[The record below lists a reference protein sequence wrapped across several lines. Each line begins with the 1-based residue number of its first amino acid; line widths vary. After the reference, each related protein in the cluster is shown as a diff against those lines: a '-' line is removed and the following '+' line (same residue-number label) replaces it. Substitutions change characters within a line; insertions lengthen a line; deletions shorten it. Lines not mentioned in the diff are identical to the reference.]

1 MDKKCQLCEKEFEN
15 KHSLKTHMKSHTKP
29 KQCPFVSSKKRCSQK
44 YLSYKDTVIHLKR
57 THDKDAFTCTH
68 CKDVFTSIKNRREH
82 IIRKHDKSK
91 LKTFEA
97 VPCGR
102 TFNYHSS
109 KLKHEIKCKA
119 DGLKCPTCKKCFIKI
134 RALSTHINKVHPEQ
148 PEEVP
153 DVDKEFDADELMVS
167 KTCFI
172 CVKCE
177 FHSSN
182 EKTTRDHIYAKHS
195 LDHKT
200 APTTNEQIASM
211 PNSENININDQNSS
225 PIANQSPAEAS
236 NHVINKD
243 ANAEEHNSITDG
255 KLVEKSNQIS
265 VQSASTSK
273 NLKKFACKECEKS
286 FAADNLLQTHMLTH
300 GGEGTSKSISSKVKP
315 ASQNVETVE
324 NSIEIPKDSITSIES
339 AQKEVSSENGLKKSS
354 QLKRYKCSKCPE
366 IFFKFD
372 EVGIH
377 FRNSHPEKIPV
388 ITKVNAEKTLLC
400 NRCDKKFSQ
409 MNALREHKLTH
420 TNKNS
425 NAPNSNK
432 SIENTNLKT
441 FSCRICKT
449 NFYQLTDWK
458 NHSEEHKKKSF
469 QCEICSKTFTRKAT
483 LNGHKKIHQIT
494 NQITKKVPNQK
505 AQKAS
510 SVSLKRKPDANSKM
524 FPEVPKKKQK
534 TSPNV
539 PSTTV

>member
-1 MDKKCQLCEKEFEN
+1 M
-15 KHSLKTHMKSHTKP
+15 SA
-29 KQCPFVSSKKRCSQK
+29 
-44 YLSYKDTVIHLKR
+44 IHFLNFLFLFSV
-57 THDKDAFTCTH
+57 D
-68 CKDVFTSIKNRREH
+68 
-82 IIRKHDKSK
+82 
-91 LKTFEA
+91 L
-97 VPCGR
+97 
-102 TFNYHSS
+102 
-109 KLKHEIKCKA
+109 
-119 DGLKCPTCKKCFIKI
+119 
-134 RALSTHINKVHPEQ
+134 EQ

-177 FHSSN
+177 FHSLN
-182 EKTTRDHIYAKHS
+182 ENTTRDHIYAKHS

-200 APTTNEQIASM
+200 APTTNEQIVSM
-211 PNSENININDQNSS
+211 PNSENININDQLASGNNSQS
-225 PIANQSPAEAS
+225 GNDVQNLSAIGNEPPPENSNVTNNTATEEERPINE
-236 NHVINKD
+236 
-243 ANAEEHNSITDG
+243 
-255 KLVEKSNQIS
+255 
-265 VQSASTSK
+265 
-273 NLKKFACKECEKS
+273 
-286 FAADNLLQTHMLTH
+286 
-300 GGEGTSKSISSKVKP
+300 
-315 ASQNVETVE
+315 ETVK

-339 AQKEVSSENGLKKSS
+339 AQSKVSSENGLKKSS
-354 QLKRYKCSKCPE
+354 PDVSSKAKRYKCSKCPE

-420 TNKNS
+420 TKKNS